1 MIKILF
7 TALYACENILY
18 FNENSANSNS
28 AFGCN
33 GMSILSIDL
42 NNINFND
49 TNYDEDDPD
58 TVILI
63 RLLAWHIKFKKRKAL
78 EKELNEE

>member
-18 FNENSANSNS
+18 FNENSANVT
-28 AFGCN
+28 FCCN

-49 TNYDEDDPD
+49 TNYDEDVPD
-58 TVILI
+58 TIILI

-78 EKELNEE
+78 EKELNKE